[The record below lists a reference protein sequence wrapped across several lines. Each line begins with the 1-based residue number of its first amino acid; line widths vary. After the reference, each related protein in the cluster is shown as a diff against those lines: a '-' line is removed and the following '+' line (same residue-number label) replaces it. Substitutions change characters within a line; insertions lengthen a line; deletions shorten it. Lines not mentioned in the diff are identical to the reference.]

1 MPSPQQPPAESSQPQ
16 HQPPN
21 QQAATGKSNSRTM
34 VIAIGAVA
42 LILVLAIGGVLLAH
56 ANGKQTAAAP
66 SAPGAST
73 PLGSAAFYTNR
84 LTLDTPTSTVDII
97 EVRQKDARRCV
108 EAFYHATGK
117 RTQLEL
123 SITGSDTYA
132 KEANGD
138 LGDFLGWTFKNADYT
153 YFVSAAGHLL
163 VTQGTKKLVSENG
176 TWTEQNY
183 QLRPSDR

>member
-1 MPSPQQPPAESSQPQ
+1 M
-16 HQPPN
+16 
-21 QQAATGKSNSRTM
+21 
-34 VIAIGAVA
+34 A

-153 YFVSAAGHLL
+153 YFVSRCGPALASHRK
-163 VTQGTKKLVSENG
+163 GTKKLVSENG

-183 QLRPSDR
+183 QLRSCQTVAEQFRVYSRNKIGVAVPCEPVNAILSDALEM